1 MSNQNND
8 FNFENFAVRAIRYID
23 SLRSFGRSG
32 TKPNE
37 SRINAFY
44 RALGLPTVIPE
55 NEQDWIDGQ
64 TDEFN
69 NGNINNLKFASY
81 KADLDERIGL
91 FDRKATNEEIN
102 NFLDINR
109 QNIKSSLSKNENNY
123 RYRGVLFPM
132 VVDGRIN
139 IFPQSRRIGGAFMSD
154 KDLKHEMIK
163 YKKPFIESILYFKL
177 KGENSIDSLK
187 QTNTSAAFQNVALGE
202 LSNNA
207 SVRLRKTL
215 YTIPYSFERT
225 VQKINYLR
233 GLSGKVVIPNI
244 PNIAQ
249 QNPSLRSADEQL
261 GLLDY
266 RIDQQ
271 TIKED
276 FQNSILSLFQFDDN
290 IDLDTRNLQGEGLV
304 DLFLEMLVPQNR
316 TKKQRRKLNI
326 QQDKV
331 HLEIK
336 ETFRSMDLMF
346 GTFSGISGVDILVTI
361 IALFELDPTYLT
373 GLLNKESQDRL
384 KDIKGKNLPAV
395 TGAKSLNESIN
406 KLQTDITKIFNE
418 LSEYIKIIK
427 HEDKV
432 RNMDSKGE
440 Q

>member
-8 FNFENFAVRAIRYID
+8 FNFENFSVRAIRYID
-23 SLRSFGRSG
+23 SLRSFGKSG

-55 NEQDWIDGQ
+55 NERDWIDGK

-69 NGNINNLKFASY
+69 NGNINNLNFISY

-102 NFLDINR
+102 NFLDLNR
-109 QNIKSSLSKNENNY
+109 QNIKSSLSKNESNY

-132 VVDGRIN
+132 IVDGRIN
-139 IFPQSRRIGGAFMSD
+139 IFPQSRRVGGAFMSNR
-154 KDLKHEMIK
+154 DLKHEMIK

-177 KGENSIDSLK
+177 KGENSIDSSK
-187 QTNTSAAFQNVALGE
+187 QVNTSAAFQNIALGD

-207 SVRLRKTL
+207 SIRLRKTL
-215 YTIPYSFERT
+215 YTVSHTFERT

-233 GLSGKVVIPNI
+233 GLSGKVVIPNV

-249 QNPSLRSADEQL
+249 QNLSMQSIDEQI

-266 RIDQQ
+266 RINQQ
-271 TIKED
+271 TIKES
-276 FQNSILSLFQFDDN
+276 FQNSVLSLFQFDDN
-290 IDLDTRNLQGEGLV
+290 INLDTRNLQGEGLV

-316 TKKQRRKLNI
+316 TKKQRRNLNI

-336 ETFRSMDLMF
+336 EIFRSMDLMF
-346 GTFSGISGVDILVTI
+346 GTFSGISGIDILVTI
-361 IALFELDPTYLT
+361 IALFELDSTYLT
-373 GLLNKESQDRL
+373 GLLNKKSQDRL
-384 KDIKGKNLPAV
+384 KDIKGQNLPAV
-395 TGAKSLNESIN
+395 TNAKGLSESIN
-406 KLQTDITKIFNE
+406 KLQTEITKIFDE
-418 LSEYIKIIK
+418 LSGYIKTIK

-432 RNMDSKGE
+432 RNRYSEGE